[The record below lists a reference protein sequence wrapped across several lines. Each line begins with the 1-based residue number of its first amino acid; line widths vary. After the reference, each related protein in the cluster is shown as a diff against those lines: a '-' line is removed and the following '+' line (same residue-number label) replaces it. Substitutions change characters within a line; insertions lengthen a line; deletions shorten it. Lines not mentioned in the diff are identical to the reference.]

1 MISSEIRTRDLLKS
15 FKDGEIVSR
24 DRIDMKIEE
33 IEPIEEEIGSL
44 KAGFQIELSHWSRGP
59 TNQNQF

>member
-1 MISSEIRTRDLLKS
+1 MIQKSNACTEIRTWGLCEFL
-15 FKDGEIVSR
+15 KDGEIVSR

-44 KAGFQIELSHWSRGP
+44 KAGFQ
-59 TNQNQF
+59 NNDF